1 MVTTASGWLSFVIQD
16 RIFGSKLKP
25 TRIWRRLAKMQ
36 EMQREKAMQK
46 PGMPT
51 MQETDVGTPI
61 KLKAVNKHTSKEKSS
76 KKLK

>member
-1 MVTTASGWLSFVIQD
+1 MVTTASGLLSFVIQD
-16 RIFGSKLKP
+16 RIFGLKLKP

-46 PGMPT
+46 TGRPST
-51 MQETDVGTPI
+51 QEAAVGTFK
-61 KLKAVNKHTSKEKSS
+61 KLKALKKHTSREKSS